1 MERLDKCL
9 FKVNTD
15 TGNLTEFFHNFFNF
29 EKNFETTRFQLEK
42 NWKNSL
48 TPWLLLFKL
57 KNTVLHWY
65 FKEQK
70 LYHTWKR
77 LVQLQSWKKNWLNL
91 EKNCLKARII
101 LFNTLFST
109 FFNRKNT
116 ALLWYSKEQKL
127 YLTWKHLV
135 QLQTWKKLHKLE
147 KNCQKLEKNCQKL
160 EKICQ
165 KLEKNW

>member
-9 FKVNTD
+9 LKVNTD

-57 KNTVLHWY
+57 KNTVYIDILKNKSFIILENVWY
-65 FKEQK
+65 NF
-70 LYHTWKR
+70 
-77 LVQLQSWKKNWLNL
+77 NL
-91 EKNCLKARII
+91 EKKIGINLKKIAKNFEKIYLQARII

-109 FFNRKNT
+109 F
-116 ALLWYSKEQKL
+116 
-127 YLTWKHLV
+127 
-135 QLQTWKKLHKLE
+135 
-147 KNCQKLEKNCQKL
+147 
-160 EKICQ
+160 
-165 KLEKNW
+165 

>member
-1 MERLDKCL
+1 MVKTSNLKNIGLNFEKIGFNFKKFGTTWFFLHLPKKKVERLDKCL

-77 LVQLQSWKKNWLNL
+77 LVQLQSWKKNWL
-91 EKNCLKARII
+91 
-101 LFNTLFST
+101 
-109 FFNRKNT
+109 
-116 ALLWYSKEQKL
+116 
-127 YLTWKHLV
+127 
-135 QLQTWKKLHKLE
+135 KLE
-147 KNCQKLEKNCQKL
+147 KNCQKLWKKL
-160 EKICQ
+160 SES
-165 KLEKNW
+165 

>member
-9 FKVNTD
+9 LKVNTD

-42 NWKNSL
+42 NWKNWL

-77 LVQLQSWKKNWLNL
+77 LVQLQSWKKIDLNL
-91 EKNCLKARII
+91 KKIAKNFEKNCLKARII

-109 FFNRKNT
+109 FFNIKNT
-116 ALLWYSKEQKL
+116 AFHWYILKNKSFILLENIWYNF
-127 YLTWKHLV
+127 
-135 QLQTWKKLHKLE
+135 KLE
-147 KNCQKLEKNCQKL
+147 KNCINLQNQNVCPEQQIAKCSKL
-160 EKICQ
+160 
-165 KLEKNW
+165 